1 MPTVS
6 YQQARA
12 VVLGFGT
19 VLIAAI
25 ALAAFLRGAD
35 PVEVGAI
42 VLFVPVLVGLAYG
55 HARGGLLAAVLASIV
70 YVGVRFATLGALD
83 PAEFV
88 AAAFVRVLLYTGL
101 GLFGGWANAMLEHAL
116 RKLELY
122 DEIDDATGVGNARA
136 LLSIADR
143 ETARAARYG
152 SVFSIALLSVDRPA
166 FDAVDERAALR
177 ALRRLCQSIEQSV
190 RRTDLV
196 SRVPLDRREDV
207 AIVLPETGRE
217 GATQFTD
224 RLVERA
230 REHLE
235 SDGVL
240 ADGHLRGEVL
250 TVPGDEERLRSYQHE
265 IVRALDAALLGD
277 APTEGTA

>member
-19 VLIAAI
+19 ALIAAI

-55 HARGGLLAAVLASIV
+55 HARGGLIAAVLASLV

-83 PAEFV
+83 PVEFV
-88 AAAFVRVLLYTGL
+88 AAAVVRVLLYVGL

-152 SVFSIALLSVDRPA
+152 SVFSIALLSVERPA
-166 FDAVDERAALR
+166 FDGVDERAALR

-196 SRVPLDRREDV
+196 SRVPLDLREDV

-230 REHLE
+230 REHLA
-235 SDGVL
+235 SDGVH

-265 IVRALDAALLGD
+265 VVRALDAALLGD
-277 APTEGTA
+277 GPRQGPS